1 MKYLISFFLIC
12 ISPVI
17 CLAQCLSGNCK
28 NGYGKYDYSYAIYE
42 GSFKNGEPDGS
53 GVMDYGGGEKYMGD
67 FVQGKENGSGLMYRK
82 DGSYE
87 SVKYDGGKLL
97 RKEKI
102 IITGGNVI
110 VEGCISGNCIDNIST
125 LLLLNGDKYIGSF
138 KNNLPNGQGKV
149 IYASGNIAEGTYSNA
164 VLTSGTF
171 KYASGQVFSGTF
183 NEDGTP
189 KTGKYIMS
197 ADGDEVVVSNNTI
210 SSVRNTDEEKILK
223 KAAEIAEHK
232 RKFKNCTACN
242 GKGGE
247 QTRMSWKSSKKTY
260 TGTLYDEYE
269 IKTNYGPP
277 QFNRCL
283 ACWGKG
289 EVKR

>member
-1 MKYLISFFLIC
+1 MRFLIAC
-12 ISPVI
+12 LIFCNVISI
-17 CLAQCLSGNCK
+17 CQAQCVTGNCT
-28 NGYGKYDYSYAIYE
+28 NGYGKYDFSFAVYE

-67 FVQGKENGSGLMYRK
+67 FVKGKEDGNGLMYRK

-87 SVKYDGGKLL
+87 NVRYANGKLL

-110 VEGCISGNCIDNIST
+110 IEGCLSGNCMDNVST
-125 LLLLNGDKYIGSF
+125 LLLPNGDKYIGGF
-138 KNNLPNGQGKV
+138 KNNLPHGQGRTMF
-149 IYASGNIAEGTYSNA
+149 ASGSVAEGTYVNGA
-164 VLTSGTF
+164 LVSGRF
-171 KYASGQVFSGTF
+171 KYESGQEFAGSF
-183 NEDGTP
+183 NDDGTP
-189 KTGKYIMS
+189 KTGKYKMS
-197 ADGDEVVVSNNTI
+197 ADGDEVNIANNSITT
-210 SSVRNTDEEKILK
+210 VRNIDEEKIQK
-223 KAAEIAEHK
+223 KAAELAEH
-232 RKFKNCTACN
+232 RKKYKPCGACN

-260 TGTLYDEYE
+260 SGTLYDEYE
-269 IKTNYGPP
+269 VKTNYGPQ
-277 QFNRCL
+277 QFAQCL